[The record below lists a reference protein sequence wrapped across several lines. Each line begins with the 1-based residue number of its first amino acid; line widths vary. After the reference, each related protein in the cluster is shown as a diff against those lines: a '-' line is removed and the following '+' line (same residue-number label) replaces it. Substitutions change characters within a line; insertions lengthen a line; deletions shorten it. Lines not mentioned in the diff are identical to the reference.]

1 MSAGRREMRWPLLQ
15 PTLRDEPPAQ
25 LFVLVHDAPCTSPQV
40 GAGYLVS
47 EHSDHRGEALAH
59 AAKAPQTG
67 TPTLSAVGSP
77 VSDSSSG

>member
-1 MSAGRREMRWPLLQ
+1 MTSGELLHHATCPIVWSQ
-15 PTLRDEPPAQ
+15 IWYVLPP
-25 LFVLVHDAPCTSPQV
+25 VQV

-47 EHSDHRGEALAH
+47 EQSDHRGEALAY

-67 TPTLSAVGSP
+67 TPMLSAVGSP

>member
-1 MSAGRREMRWPLLQ
+1 VSYPVVWSQTGSQPWNLL
-15 PTLRDEPPAQ
+15 
-25 LFVLVHDAPCTSPQV
+25 LFLQV

-47 EHSDHRGEALAH
+47 EQSDHRGEALAH

-67 TPTLSAVGSP
+67 TPMLSAVGSP